1 MSLESRNRKLLR
13 ETSRKWNLVLGGF
26 LAGVFLLG
34 LAVRFYAFE
43 PIRLLDNSLEPQIQ
57 PGKIVWLC
65 KLPFCTNKL
74 DRGDIVLADFP
85 GKGSVLRAVIG
96 LPGDSVQIFPN
107 GKIQAGTAEH
117 VWEDES
123 EMIAPRGFRIPR
135 ENDSVFIST
144 LNDISFDYASRF
156 LHRKFGAHRY
166 YIQTKLFRE
175 NDTLPIS
182 RVGSAHLFGRPVSIR
197 EIHGLHWQEYFL
209 IALQIDREDPGA
221 KAVHFERR
229 LFDSRDSSE
238 LAVFRFPEN
247 SYYLICLRG
256 NRCED
261 SRTEG
266 YIPQSRI
273 LGKVVNI
280 GDLRKKWTGRP
291 SAL

>member
-1 MSLESRNRKLLR
+1 MSLESRNKKLLR
-13 ETSRKWNLVLGGF
+13 ETSRRWNLVLVGF
-26 LAGVFLLG
+26 LSGVFLLG
-34 LAVRFYAFE
+34 LAVRFYAIE

-57 PGKIVWLC
+57 PGNIVWLC
-65 KLPFCTNKL
+65 KLPFCKNKL
-74 DRGDIVLADFP
+74 NRGDIVLADFP
-85 GKGSVLRAVIG
+85 GKGPALRAVFG
-96 LPGDSVQIFPN
+96 LPGDSVHVFSD
-107 GKIQAGTAEH
+107 GKIQTGSTVH

-135 ENDSVFIST
+135 KNDSIFISE

-156 LHRKFGAHRY
+156 LHRDGSHRY
-166 YIQTKLFRE
+166 YVQAKLFRG

-182 RVGSAHLFGRPVSIR
+182 RVGSAHLFGRPVGIR

-238 LAVFRFPEN
+238 LAAFRFPEN
-247 SYYLICLRG
+247 SYYLICLKG

-266 YIPQSRI
+266 YTPQSRI
-273 LGKVVNI
+273 LGK
-280 GDLRKKWTGRP
+280 
-291 SAL
+291 ALGFGELQKNWMRH